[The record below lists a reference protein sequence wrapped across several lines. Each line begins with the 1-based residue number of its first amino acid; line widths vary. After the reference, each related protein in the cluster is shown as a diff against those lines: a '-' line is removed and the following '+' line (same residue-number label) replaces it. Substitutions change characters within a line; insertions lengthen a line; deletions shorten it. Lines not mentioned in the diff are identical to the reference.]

1 MLSIPWKET
10 RKHQSNQSPSKAT
23 YAFPKDKRFKSKENA
38 LYPPN
43 HSDAIPSTT
52 SPHSLARP
60 PPPASAEAPKRKSST
75 PLLPIH
81 HP

>member
-1 MLSIPWKET
+1 MLSVPWKEA

-38 LYPPN
+38 LYPPP

-52 SPHSLARP
+52 SPPTSARP
-60 PPPASAEAPKRKSST
+60 RPPASAEASRRKS
-75 PLLPIH
+75 
-81 HP
+81 